1 MVPKPD
7 AEKAEPASLP
17 VTVRVLGW
25 ASLLNDCASEMVYA
39 LLPHF
44 LMQFLAGNRF
54 LLGLIEGCADAT
66 ASLLK
71 IWMGRVADRGGS
83 RKAFIVL
90 GYSVPAL
97 VRPLIGLATLPWH
110 LFAVRITDR
119 LGKGIRTPPRDAM
132 IADTTAAE
140 LRGRAFGFHRGMDN
154 LGAAVGPLI
163 AALFL
168 AAWPDHLRSLF
179 LLTLLPGLLV
189 VALLAFRLPD
199 ARGPRV
205 VPVLEAGQ
213 DRLSGSSGF
222 IRYMVALLIFT
233 LGNSSDAFL
242 LVRAGEVG
250 VPVAHLPLLWC
261 ACHVAKSGGN
271 FLVGRWID
279 RLGARRLLPLAWCGF
294 ALVYAGFALAN
305 ATWHAWALFLAYGL
319 VMGLV
324 EPAERTLVGHLVTH
338 GRRGMGYAWY
348 SFTSGIAALPASLV
362 CGLLY
367 QWSGPM
373 AAFSYGSC
381 LALVAVL
388 ILLTVPTRTA
398 ES

>member
-1 MVPKPD
+1 MSNQEAGKTEPSRLPATV
-7 AEKAEPASLP
+7 KA
-17 VTVRVLGW
+17 LGW
-25 ASLLNDCASEMVYA
+25 ASLLNDSASEMVYA

-44 LMQFLAGNRF
+44 LLQFLAGNRF

-71 IWMGRVADRGGS
+71 IWMGHVADRGGS

-97 VRPLIGLATLPWH
+97 ARPLIGLATLPWH

-119 LGKGIRTPPRDAM
+119 VGKGIRTPPRDAM
-132 IADTTAAE
+132 IADTTAPE

-163 AALFL
+163 AAVFL
-168 AAWPDHLRSLF
+168 ALWPDHLRSLF
-179 LLTLLPGLLV
+179 LLTLIPGILV

-199 ARGPRV
+199 RRGPVVVRV
-205 VPVLEAGQ
+205 VDEGASQPGYSAG
-213 DRLSGSSGF
+213 F
-222 IRYMVALLIFT
+222 FRYMMALMLFT

-242 LVRAGEVG
+242 LVRASEVG
-250 VPVAHLPLLWC
+250 VPVTHLPLLWC
-261 ACHVAKSGGN
+261 ACHITKSGGN
-271 FLVGRWID
+271 FLLGRLID
-279 RLGARRLLPLAWCGF
+279 HWGARRLLPFAWSGF
-294 ALVYAGFALAN
+294 ALVYGGFALAESP
-305 ATWHAWALFLAYGL
+305 WHAWALFLAYGM

-324 EPAERTLVGHLVTH
+324 EPTERTLVGHLVGK

-367 QWSGPM
+367 QSSGPM
-373 AAFSYGSC
+373 AAFAYGSC
-381 LALVAVL
+381 LAVLAVL
-388 ILLTVPTRTA
+388 ILITVHTPGTEA
-398 ES
+398 